1 MAMSIDH
8 HLARRVVLK
17 VFIDGHDATSYLEPS
32 LLSFE
37 YTDQA
42 AGKSDEV
49 SLEMND
55 RDDKWINGWLPMKG
69 SIIRAAFYCLNWCGP
84 GQDLHLDCGTFKC
97 DAPADYSGPPNKVSV
112 KAVSAA
118 LTTELRETKRTKGWE
133 NYSLQG
139 LAQEIAGKHGL
150 ELYYDAPPHQFQR
163 QDQRR
168 ETDLAFLQR
177 LATDRGVNLKVHDG
191 KMILYSAQAADA
203 RGSALTINRRGGEQF
218 TAQEYSFKVSSEDTG
233 YDGAE
238 TEYHEPATRELRKAD
253 FKPGQGQFGGESK
266 ILTLDERVESEADAE
281 TLAKSRLRQAN
292 KDELTGSFTIMG
304 HPGLVSGMT
313 VMMEDF
319 GVFSGV
325 YFVEKVTHRLGGGKY
340 TSAAEIRQTLPY

>member
-1 MAMSIDH
+1 MASTIDH
-8 HLARRVVLK
+8 SLARRVALK
-17 VFIDGHDATSYLEPS
+17 VLIDGHDATSYLEPS

-42 AGKSDEV
+42 AGKSDEI

-69 SIIRAAFYCLNWCGP
+69 SVIQASFYCLNWCGP
-84 GQDLHLDCGTFKC
+84 GQDLPLDCGSFKC
-97 DAPADYSGPPNKVSV
+97 DAPAEYSGPPNKISV

-139 LAQEIAGKHGL
+139 LAREMAGKHGL
-150 ELYYDAPPHQFQR
+150 ELRYDAPAHQFQR

-177 LATDRGVNLKVHDG
+177 LATDRGVSLKVHDG
-191 KMILYSAQAADA
+191 QMILYSAQAADA
-203 RGSALTINRRGGEQF
+203 QGATLTINRRQGEQF

-233 YDGAE
+233 YDEVE
-238 TEYHEPATRELRKAD
+238 TEYHEPANRELRKGN
-253 FKPGQGQFGGESK
+253 FKAEPGRFGGEAK
-266 ILTLDERVESEADAE
+266 TLTLDERVESKADAE
-281 TLAKSRLRQAN
+281 TLAKSRLRLAN
-292 KDELTGSFTIMG
+292 KGELTGSFTIMG
-304 HPGLVSGMT
+304 HPGLVSGLT

-319 GVFSGV
+319 GIFSGI
-325 YFVEKVTHRLGGGKY
+325 YFVEKVTHKLGGSKY
-340 TSAAEIRQTLPY
+340 TVAADIRQILPY